1 MEEYTMTD
9 LRKILEK
16 EMEKSGGAA
25 KLVKREYTMTERD
38 LENIKKGEKA
48 LNAELKANQ
57 AMRLRSFEKASNQF
71 LK

>member
-1 MEEYTMTD
+1 MTD

-16 EMEKSGGAA
+16 EMEKYGGAA
-25 KLVKREYTMTERD
+25 KLVKREYNMTEKD
-38 LENIKKGEKA
+38 LETIKRDEKT
-48 LNAELKANQ
+48 LNAVLKANQ

>member
-1 MEEYTMTD
+1 MTD

-25 KLVKREYTMTERD
+25 KLVKREYNMTEKD
-38 LENIKKGEKA
+38 LETIKRDEKA
-48 LNAELKANQ
+48 LNAVLKANQ

>member
-1 MEEYTMTD
+1 MTD

-25 KLVKREYTMTERD
+25 KLVKREYNMTEKD
-38 LENIKKGEKA
+38 LETIKRDEKI
-48 LNAELKANQ
+48 LNAVLKANQ